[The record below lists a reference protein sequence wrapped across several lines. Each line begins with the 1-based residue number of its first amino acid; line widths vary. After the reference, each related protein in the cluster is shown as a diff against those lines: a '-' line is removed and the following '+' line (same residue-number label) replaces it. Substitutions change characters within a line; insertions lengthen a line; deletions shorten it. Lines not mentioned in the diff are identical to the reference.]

1 MGMVE
6 GGEATAGYDHT
17 SLHLHGLSI
26 TLGTPQIQVSLGINF
41 LEVLFFFSQVFFES
55 RRVEPAN
62 ADVIDAEG

>member
-1 MGMVE
+1 MVE

-41 LEVLFFFSQVFFES
+41 LEVLFFFLKYFLS
-55 RRVEPAN
+55 RDGLN
-62 ADVIDAEG
+62 LQMLMS